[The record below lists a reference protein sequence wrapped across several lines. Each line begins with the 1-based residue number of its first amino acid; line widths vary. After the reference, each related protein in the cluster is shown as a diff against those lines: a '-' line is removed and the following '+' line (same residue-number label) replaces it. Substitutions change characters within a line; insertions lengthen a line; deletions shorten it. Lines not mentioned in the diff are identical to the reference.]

1 MITSQSL
8 KHRDV
13 GLEYKLYRHIF
24 SFWCLSDKD
33 KPVLLSIFLSSQEG
47 QKLCLKRAVILI

>member
-8 KHRDV
+8 KRRDV

-24 SFWCLSDKD
+24 SFWCLSDK
-33 KPVLLSIFLSSQEG
+33 PVLLSIFLSSQEG
-47 QKLCLKRAVILI
+47 QKLSV